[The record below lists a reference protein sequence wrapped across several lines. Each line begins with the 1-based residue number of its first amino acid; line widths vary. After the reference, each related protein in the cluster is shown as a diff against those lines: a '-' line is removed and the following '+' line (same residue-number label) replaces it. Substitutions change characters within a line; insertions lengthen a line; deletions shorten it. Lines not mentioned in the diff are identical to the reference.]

1 MSLKTVKTVQ
11 DRMTETI
18 RLLKQVLDLGI
29 AETDPGYQD
38 LKNHLTDWVKSEDTH
53 VKEHVIE
60 FTRYGRKANLTLP
73 WKSGKPCEFLLKA
86 PSLRS
91 SNENV

>member
-1 MSLKTVKTVQ
+1 MHSKKQ
-11 DRMTETI
+11 RI
-18 RLLKQVLDLGI
+18 SAALLQI
-29 AETDPGYQD
+29 
-38 LKNHLTDWVKSEDTH
+38 
-53 VKEHVIE
+53 KEHVIE

-73 WKSGKPCEFLLKA
+73 WKSGKSCEFLLKA

>member
-1 MSLKTVKTVQ
+1 MSLKTVQ

-38 LKNHLTDWVKSEDTH
+38 LKNHLSEWVKSEDKH

-60 FTRYGRKANLTLP
+60 FYRYGRKGNLTLP
-73 WKSGKPCEFLLKA
+73 WKSGKSCEFLLKA
-86 PSLRS
+86 PR
-91 SNENV
+91 NI